1 MRGASGAAL
10 HLEGAHAVRL
20 GQRPRV
26 GVAKFHDVAEHLVDR
41 APVALAL
48 TDRLADKVLQLGQ
61 QRRLIHNVP
70 PRRVDQYPPVGQQRQ
85 QLAPEL
91 SESEFFEV
99 FAAELALKDYDL
111 SYEEVRSG
119 IVDGRLLGVPS
130 H

>member
-1 MRGASGAAL
+1 MSTNDQIILDSAL
-10 HLEGAHAVRL
+10 
-20 GQRPRV
+20 
-26 GVAKFHDVAEHLVDR
+26 K
-41 APVALAL
+41 
-48 TDRLADKVLQLGQ
+48 
-61 QRRLIHNVP
+61 
-70 PRRVDQYPPVGQQRQ
+70 QQRQ